1 MWRWYYLILRAGN
14 LSSDLDP
21 AAHIFSMKLQK
32 RQSAIFVL
40 VYFEK
45 NRIGISPVEG
55 GSTDDER
62 WAVFV
67 VEQILSNALKYT
79 KKGKIIVQIKGD
91 SIIVRDTGIGISRED
106 LPRVMEKGFTG
117 YNGRQDRK
125 STGIGLYLCKK
136 IMKNWDI

>member
-1 MWRWYYLILRAGN
+1 M
-14 LSSDLDP
+14 
-21 AAHIFSMKLQK
+21 
-32 RQSAIFVL
+32 
-40 VYFEK
+40 
-45 NRIGISPVEG
+45 
-55 GSTDDER
+55 
-62 WAVFV
+62 
-67 VEQILSNALKYT
+67 EQILSNALKYT

-136 IMKNWDI
+136 L

>member
-1 MWRWYYLILRAGN
+1 ME
-14 LSSDLDP
+14 
-21 AAHIFSMKLQK
+21 
-32 RQSAIFVL
+32 VL
-40 VYFEK
+40 
-45 NRIGISPVEG
+45 
-55 GSTDDER
+55 TDER

-91 SIIVRDTGIGISRED
+91 SIIVQDTGIGISRED

-117 YNGRQDRK
+117 YNGCLDRK

-136 IMKNWDI
+136 IMKK

>member
-1 MWRWYYLILRAGN
+1 M
-14 LSSDLDP
+14 
-21 AAHIFSMKLQK
+21 
-32 RQSAIFVL
+32 
-40 VYFEK
+40 
-45 NRIGISPVEG
+45 
-55 GSTDDER
+55 
-62 WAVFV
+62 FV

-91 SIIVRDTGIGISRED
+91 SIIVQDTGIGISRED

-136 IMKNWDI
+136 IMKKLGHLIEIESEVGKGTTVILNFGREFEVAE